1 LPRPHLAGRS
11 PRRARSLTIAAGHLA
26 SRLESPRAAW
36 RDALS
41 PISTSL
47 LNEWLPR
54 WLPER
59 RWFQAKSRAIR
70 SLSLRDG
77 CIIDAAAHGMTIL
90 TLLDIATSDSRPLLY
105 QLPLTLN
112 WSAAT
117 ASPAVSRIGSEMI
130 EGRRVDVLDGLADPC
145 CARRMLDVIG
155 RGDSLT
161 TEQGA
166 FVGRPGL
173 ALATMPGA
181 SAGEAVSVSTAEQ
194 SHTNVVFGDRLLL
207 KVLRALEPGTHPDI
221 EISRFLTERTSFHEV
236 PRWLGSIEYVARGNP
251 DDEVEPIAT
260 AMLQEFVPNLGQGWT
275 WMLGLLAESLDAC
288 WTQTDGGSDVAG
300 HMQSSLAD
308 VRLLALRTAQLHD
321 ALASVGDDS
330 DFAPEPFAAEDWH
343 AQRDAILVQAERTS
357 RSIASANQPFDPT
370 LFKRAHASLEAVPR
384 WLALRDQA
392 LDNSALG
399 LKQRIH
405 GDLHLGQTLRT
416 DSDFVF
422 LDFEGEPS
430 KPIEARR
437 RKQSPLRDVAG
448 MLRSFDYAAFSA
460 LEAAKN
466 RHPARA
472 QAVAASAREWVA
484 RASSSFLSAYAQA
497 RGTSTLNLALL
508 DLMLVEKALYELD
521 YELNNRPSWIGMP
534 LAGLERLLALRA
546 DAR

>member
-1 LPRPHLAGRS
+1 
-11 PRRARSLTIAAGHLA
+11 
-26 SRLESPRAAW
+26 
-36 RDALS
+36 
-41 PISTSL
+41 
-47 LNEWLPR
+47 
-54 WLPER
+54 
-59 RWFQAKSRAIR
+59 
-70 SLSLRDG
+70 
-77 CIIDAAAHGMTIL
+77 
-90 TLLDIATSDSRPLLY
+90 
-105 QLPLTLN
+105 
-112 WSAAT
+112 
-117 ASPAVSRIGSEMI
+117 
-130 EGRRVDVLDGLADPC
+130 
-145 CARRMLDVIG
+145 
-155 RGDSLT
+155 
-161 TEQGA
+161 
-166 FVGRPGL
+166 
-173 ALATMPGA
+173 
-181 SAGEAVSVSTAEQ
+181 
-194 SHTNVVFGDRLLL
+194 
-207 KVLRALEPGTHPDI
+207 
-221 EISRFLTERTSFHEV
+221 
-236 PRWLGSIEYVARGNP
+236 
-251 DDEVEPIAT
+251 
-260 AMLQEFVPNLGQGWT
+260 
-275 WMLGLLAESLDAC
+275 
-288 WTQTDGGSDVAG
+288 
-300 HMQSSLAD
+300 
-308 VRLLALRTAQLHD
+308 
-321 ALASVGDDS
+321 
-330 DFAPEPFAAEDWH
+330 
-343 AQRDAILVQAERTS
+343 VQAERTS